1 MILNN
6 YCDDRHIGVNNACYC
21 GKYYGWQTFA
31 ASSINDLSQ
40 CIDVIAHE
48 FTHCVTHTVTTY
60 NAYVNDY
67 GALNEAMS
75 DAQGMICKRMY
86 AEAEGEEA
94 SWELG
99 DKSAARAIRS
109 MSDPH
114 RFQQPEYT
122 WDLHYVPEVRD
133 PTELNDRGG
142 VHSNSSLLNSVAWR
156 LCAKEGMTLEEARAY
171 WFAVDCT
178 MVPGTD
184 YPQLAD
190 LLPWVLKNLGL
201 ERYADAL
208 TAAIDATRIRN
219 GEMPEAF
226 DDDRAL
232 LTMTLPDTEQFTD
245 GNWALGIFSVNV
257 NGLLQRAIDI
267 IDGAPGYEN
276 AMDELAHAIDPEAAA
291 TGDDVMKMID
301 DMINAFFEETEVSE
315 IEENP
320 ENADESGPVTP
331 QSITDSDLVKWLRQY
346 FGDLFF
352 SGLGAAGQDGRT
364 VSMVCRPGLTVP
376 VLLRLEFKP
385 NSMQLKTSGLAVYIG
400 HWIDL
405 GGVVSDLVE
414 RIDSGA
420 DLLGESGD
428 DLSDEM
434 PDELSGLL
442 DMLNAYV
449 DSDEAE
455 EEAEVPEETM
465 ESLTLEE
472 VRAMLVDIR
481 DNVNSF
487 SWLLR
492 MFFYEIK
499 PGKICVLRPDGL
511 EQVMVLDE
519 EHTPDLFGMLDEM
532 EGGLIGFGYF

>member
-1 MILNN
+1 
-6 YCDDRHIGVNNACYC
+6 
-21 GKYYGWQTFA
+21 
-31 ASSINDLSQ
+31 
-40 CIDVIAHE
+40 
-48 FTHCVTHTVTTY
+48 
-60 NAYVNDY
+60 
-67 GALNEAMS
+67 
-75 DAQGMICKRMY
+75 
-86 AEAEGEEA
+86 
-94 SWELG
+94 
-99 DKSAARAIRS
+99 
-109 MSDPH
+109 
-114 RFQQPEYT
+114 
-122 WDLHYVPEVRD
+122 
-133 PTELNDRGG
+133 
-142 VHSNSSLLNSVAWR
+142 
-156 LCAKEGMTLEEARAY
+156 
-171 WFAVDCT
+171 
-178 MVPGTD
+178 
-184 YPQLAD
+184 
-190 LLPWVLKNLGL
+190 
-201 ERYADAL
+201 
-208 TAAIDATRIRN
+208 
-219 GEMPEAF
+219 
-226 DDDRAL
+226 
-232 LTMTLPDTEQFTD
+232 MTLPDTEQFTD

-519 EHTPDLFGMLDEM
+519 EHTPDLFGMIEEM
-532 EGGLIGFGYF
+532 EETETK

>member
-1 MILNN
+1 
-6 YCDDRHIGVNNACYC
+6 
-21 GKYYGWQTFA
+21 
-31 ASSINDLSQ
+31 
-40 CIDVIAHE
+40 
-48 FTHCVTHTVTTY
+48 
-60 NAYVNDY
+60 
-67 GALNEAMS
+67 
-75 DAQGMICKRMY
+75 
-86 AEAEGEEA
+86 
-94 SWELG
+94 
-99 DKSAARAIRS
+99 

-114 RFQQPEYT
+114 RYQQPEYT
-122 WDLHYVPEVRD
+122 WDLHYVSEVKS

-142 VHSNSSLLNSVAWR
+142 VHGNSSLLNYLAWQ
-156 LCAKEGMTLEEARAY
+156 LCAKGGMTLEEARAY
-171 WFAVDCT
+171 WFAVDCS

-184 YPQLAD
+184 YPQLAE
-190 LLPWVLKNLGL
+190 LMPWVLKNLGL
-201 ERYADAL
+201 AKYENAL
-208 TAAIDATRIRN
+208 TAATDATRLRVE
-219 GEMPEAF
+219 EMPEAF
-226 DDDRAL
+226 DEDRAL
-232 LTMTLPDTEQFTD
+232 LTLTLPDTEQFTD

-519 EHTPDLFGMLDEM
+519 EHTPDLFGMIEEM
-532 EGGLIGFGYF
+532 EETETK